1 MEIPAIDQQTWEAAR
16 AHQAQ
21 LTKPTGALG
30 RLEEL
35 ACWFA
40 ARQGKA
46 VPDLLRP
53 AIVVFAADHGVA
65 REGVSAY
72 PREVTAQMVRNF
84 AAGGAAIN
92 VLARRCDAKLSIVD
106 VGVDAD
112 LSDVDM
118 LEHAKVRAHG
128 SGNIAREPA
137 MNDVQYW
144 EAVGIGEEMAARA
157 IAAGANLLIA
167 GDMGIGNTT
176 PSAAVICALTGAAPE
191 QVVGRGTG
199 VDDATYGRK
208 LAVVEQA
215 LARADGTLSRD
226 VLRELGGLEI
236 AAMAGFYRAAARHGV
251 PVLLDGFIS
260 AAAALAALAWD
271 VRVSGWM
278 LASHVSAEAGHRL
291 ALRELGLA
299 PLLDFGMRL
308 GEGTGAALAVPLLNA
323 ALALHREMA
332 TFASAGVSDRA

>member
-1 MEIPAIDQQTWEAAR
+1 MKIPAIDQQALDDAR

-30 RLEEL
+30 RLEEI

-40 ARQGKA
+40 ARQGQRLPEA
-46 VPDLLRP
+46 LHP
-53 AIVVFAADHGVA
+53 AIVVFAADHGVV

-92 VLARRCDAKLSIVD
+92 VLARRCAAMLSIVD

-137 MNDVQYW
+137 MTDGQYW

-157 IAAGANLLIA
+157 ISAGANLLIA

-176 PSAAVICALTGAAPE
+176 ASAAVICELGGLTPE
-191 QVVGRGTG
+191 RVVGRGTG
-199 VDDATYGRK
+199 VDDATYCRK

-215 LARADGTLSRD
+215 LARAAGTPSHD

-260 AAAALAALAWD
+260 AAAAMAAVAWD

-278 LASHVSAEAGHRL
+278 LASHVSAEQGHRL
-291 ALRELGLA
+291 ALRELGLT
-299 PLLDFGMRL
+299 PLLDLGMRL

>member
-137 MNDVQYW
+137 MNDAQYW